1 MEIILTKILFLIRM
15 FPVLA
20 GISEKP
26 TTGACDILSLNEVQL
41 NLCGIDA

>member
-1 MEIILTKILFLIRM
+1 MEIILTKILFFIRM